1 MCIEL
6 LTLETAFCVII
17 TNNGPWIPSTANH
30 FYDRIHVVKIFPY
43 IFTYTRLFT
52 CASKSVVSDRSNIL
66 VMLYYRA
73 LPVTVMLFCGLQ
85 GWFGGTKMKAV
96 IPFDRAVG
104 TLSRLGAPVDVSLHF
119 YR

>member
-1 MCIEL
+1 M
-6 LTLETAFCVII
+6 
-17 TNNGPWIPSTANH
+17 
-30 FYDRIHVVKIFPY
+30 VKIFPH
-43 IFTYTRLFT
+43 IITYTRLFT
-52 CASKSVVSDRSNIL
+52 CASKSVVSDRSNIVL
-66 VMLYYRA
+66 FYHRALPITVVMLYYRA